1 MSARFLLPS
10 SLLGLCLALVLPGCT
25 VEPYAYQCGDKHC
38 AVIDHKGEK
47 HERPLDEMKPVWE
60 RNQEREEAIRRNKE
74 SIWREKTPEESG
86 NYGAGATI
94 RW

>member
-1 MSARFLLPS
+1 MILPY
-10 SLLGLCLALVLPGCT
+10 SLSISLIGLALAGCT

-47 HERPLDEMKPVWE
+47 HERPQDEIKPVWE

-74 SIWREKTPEESG
+74 SIWREKTPEG
-86 NYGAGATI
+86 RDNYGAGATI
-94 RW
+94 SW

>member
-1 MSARFLLPS
+1 MILPS
-10 SLLGLCLALVLPGCT
+10 SLSISLIGLSLALTGCA
-25 VEPYAYQCGDKHC
+25 VEPYAYQCGEKHC
-38 AVIDHKGEK
+38 SVIDHKGEK

-86 NYGAGATI
+86 NCGAGATI

>member
-1 MSARFLLPS
+1 MILPS
-10 SLLGLCLALVLPGCT
+10 SLSISLIGLSLALTGCA
-25 VEPYAYQCGDKHC
+25 VEPYAYQCGEKHC

-47 HERPLDEMKPVWE
+47 HERPQDEMKPVWE

>member
-1 MSARFLLPS
+1 MILPY
-10 SLLGLCLALVLPGCT
+10 SLSISLIGLALAGCT
-25 VEPYAYQCGDKHC
+25 VEPYAYQCGEKHC

-74 SIWREKTPEESG
+74 SIWREKTPEG
-86 NYGAGATI
+86 RDNYGAGATI
-94 RW
+94 SW